1 MKGLASFI
9 YLQEYRLK
17 PAFLKF
23 LVLFKNKTKK
33 KQKKK
38 KKSKQKKKVFFI
50 DKW

>member
-38 KKSKQKKKVFFI
+38 KKQTKKEGI
-50 DKW
+50 LH